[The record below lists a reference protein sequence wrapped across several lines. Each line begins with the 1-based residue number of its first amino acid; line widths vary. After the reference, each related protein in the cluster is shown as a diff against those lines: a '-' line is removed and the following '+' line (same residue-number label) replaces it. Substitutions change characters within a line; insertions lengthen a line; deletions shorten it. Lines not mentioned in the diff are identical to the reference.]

1 MKTEVSKLGLGLR
14 IQNSRFKINLECVK
28 LRSYNIKVESEN
40 LNVTLVLKSKNIT
53 EIANHE

>member
-40 LNVTLVLKSKNIT
+40 LNVGDVKIEKYHRNC
-53 EIANHE
+53 